1 MTSEVPRTMARCREP
16 STGSLGSRS
25 AFSGDDIDTEQHNGE
40 HVVEVGAS
48 VAPDDRGGGGGGGR
62 FGIYQGNWG
71 GNRRKVEL
79 PERTN

>member
-25 AFSGDDIDTEQHNGE
+25 AFSGDDIDVEQHDGVP
-40 HVVEVGAS
+40 VVVLGAS
-48 VAPDDRGGGGGGGR
+48 VAPDDRGGGAGR

-71 GNRRKVEL
+71 GFRRKAGF
-79 PERTN
+79 PEMTN